1 MRQRFL
7 ALDGIR
13 GLAILAV
20 LLTHASYIFQTG
32 GLARLFVPL
41 FKFGWS
47 GVDLFFVL
55 SGFLITGILIDTK
68 DAIKKGL
75 LLRPPHPA
83 NISHPLPDARPGAV
97 RHGPLGLG
105 NGGRRY
111 SDVARSPLLSLLL

>member
-47 GVDLFFVL
+47 GVDLF
-55 SGFLITGILIDTK
+55 
-68 DAIKKGL
+68 
-75 LLRPPHPA
+75 
-83 NISHPLPDARPGAV
+83 
-97 RHGPLGLG
+97 
-105 NGGRRY
+105 
-111 SDVARSPLLSLLL
+111 